1 MADLHR
7 DLVTIKGEG
16 GLRAIL
22 SPVGAKLVALYVP
35 TKGGGEV
42 QVVIGSSAHPN
53 DAGADASGGAI
64 CGRVANR
71 IAGGVFELD
80 GQRFELPINKAPNTL
95 HGGPIGFSRREW
107 TVAKVE
113 ESRVEFKLLSAD
125 GDMGFPGNLEVTA
138 IYGFEGASLYLDMAA
153 TTDRATT
160 INLTNHVYLNL
171 SGAGSALGHQVEIPA
186 SHYTPSD
193 ETLIPTGELVDVAGT
208 RFDFRHLRTIAEEY
222 DINFCLDAGR
232 GPLHLAARLVEP
244 KTGRTMTLTTT
255 EPGVQLYTATH
266 FSEALISPF
275 SKVVKNGGI
284 ALEPQ
289 TYPNAINEPSFPS
302 SVLRPGERYSHRM
315 EWAFSGF

>member
-1 MADLHR
+1 MAGQHK
-7 DLVTIKGEG
+7 LVTIKGES
-16 GLRAIL
+16 GLKAIL

-35 TKGGGEV
+35 TRDGGEV
-42 QVVIGSSAHPN
+42 QVVIGSSAHPD

-107 TVAKVE
+107 TVAKAE
-113 ESRVEFKLLSAD
+113 ESLVEFRLLSAD
-125 GDMGFPGNLEVTA
+125 GDMGFPGTLDVRAT
-138 IYGFEGASLYLDMAA
+138 YGIEGNSLYLDMAA
-153 TTDRATT
+153 ETDRPTP

-171 SGAGSALGHQVEIPA
+171 SGTGPALAHQVEIPA
-186 SHYTPSD
+186 SHFTPVN
-193 ETLIPTGELVDVAGT
+193 EALIPTGEIVDVTGT
-208 RFDFRHLRTIAEEY
+208 RFDFRHPRTVAEDY

-232 GPLHLAARLVEP
+232 GPSHLAARLVEP
-244 KTGRTMTLTTT
+244 DTGRSMTLSTT

-275 SKVVKNGGI
+275 SKVVKHGGI

-289 TYPNAINEPSFPS
+289 TYPNAINEPPFPS
-302 SVLRPGERYSHRM
+302 SVLRPGEPYSHRM
-315 EWAFSGF
+315 EWAFSDF

>member
-1 MADLHR
+1 MAGQHK
-7 DLVTIKGEG
+7 LVTIRGES

-22 SPVGAKLVALYVP
+22 SPVGAKLVALYLP
-35 TKGGGEV
+35 TRDGGEI
-42 QVVIGSSAHPN
+42 QVVIGSSAHPD

-80 GQRFELPINKAPNTL
+80 GQRFELPINKVPNTL
-95 HGGPIGFSRREW
+95 HGGPVGFSRREW
-107 TVAKVE
+107 TVAKAE
-113 ESRVEFKLLSAD
+113 ESLVEFGLLSTD
-125 GDMGFPGNLEVTA
+125 GGMGFPGTLDVRAT
-138 IYGFEGASLYLDMAA
+138 YGFEGNSLYLDMTAE
-153 TTDRATT
+153 TDRPTP

-171 SGAGSALGHQVEIPA
+171 RGAGSALAHQVEIPA
-186 SHYTPSD
+186 SHYTPVN
-193 ETLIPTGELVDVAGT
+193 EALIPTGEIADVTGT
-208 RFDFRHLRTIAEEY
+208 RFDFRRPRTVAEDY

-232 GPLHLAARLVEP
+232 GPSHLAARLIEP
-244 KTGRTMTLTTT
+244 DTGRSMTLSTT

-275 SKVVKNGGI
+275 SKVVKHGGI

-289 TYPNAINEPSFPS
+289 TYPNAINEPAFPS
-302 SVLRPGERYSHRM
+302 SVVRPGGRYAHRI

>member
-1 MADLHR
+1 MAGQHK
-7 DLVTIKGEG
+7 LVTIRGES

-35 TKGGGEV
+35 TRDGGET
-42 QVVIGSSAHPN
+42 QVVIGSSAHPD

-71 IAGGVFELD
+71 IAGGTFELD

-107 TVAKVE
+107 TVAKAE
-113 ESRVEFKLLSAD
+113 ESLVEFRLLSAD
-125 GDMGFPGNLEVTA
+125 GDMGFPGTLDVRAT
-138 IYGFEGASLYLDMAA
+138 YGFEGNSLYLDMTAE
-153 TTDRATT
+153 TDRPTP

-171 SGAGSALGHQVEIPA
+171 RGAGSALGHQVEIPA
-186 SHYTPSD
+186 SHYTPVN
-193 ETLIPTGELVDVAGT
+193 EALIPTGEIADVTGT
-208 RFDFRHLRTIAEEY
+208 RFDFRRPRTVAEDY

-232 GPLHLAARLVEP
+232 SPSHLAARLVEP
-244 KTGRTMTLTTT
+244 DTGRSMTLSTT

-289 TYPNAINEPSFPS
+289 TYPNAINEQAFPS
-302 SVLRPGERYSHRM
+302 SVVRPGGRYAHRI

>member
-1 MADLHR
+1 MAGQHT
-7 DLVTIKGEG
+7 LVTIRGES
-16 GLRAIL
+16 GLKAIL

-35 TKGGGEV
+35 TRDGGEV
-42 QVVIGSSAHPN
+42 QVVIGSSAHPD

-107 TVAKVE
+107 ALAKAE
-113 ESRVEFKLLSAD
+113 ESLVEFRLLSAD
-125 GDMGFPGNLEVTA
+125 GDMGFPGTLDVRAT
-138 IYGFEGASLYLDMAA
+138 YGIKGNSLYLDMTAE
-153 TTDRATT
+153 TDRPTP

-186 SHYTPSD
+186 SHYTPVN
-193 ETLIPTGELVDVAGT
+193 EALIPTGEIADVTGT
-208 RFDFRHLRTIAEEY
+208 RFDFRRPRTVAEDY

-232 GPLHLAARLVEP
+232 GPSHLAARLVEP
-244 KTGRTMTLTTT
+244 DTGRSMTLSTT
-255 EPGVQLYTATH
+255 ESGVQLYTATH
-266 FSEALISPF
+266 FSETLISPF
-275 SKVVKNGGI
+275 SKVVKHGGI

-289 TYPNAINEPSFPS
+289 TYPNAINEPAFPS
-302 SVLRPGERYSHRM
+302 SVVRPGGRYAHRI

>member
-1 MADLHR
+1 MAGQHK
-7 DLVTIKGEG
+7 LVTIRGES

-22 SPVGAKLVALYVP
+22 SPVGAKLVALFVP
-35 TKGGGEV
+35 TRDGGEI
-42 QVVIGSSAHPN
+42 QVVIGSSAHPD

-71 IAGGVFELD
+71 VAGGVFELD

-107 TVAKVE
+107 TVAKAE
-113 ESRVEFKLLSAD
+113 ESLVEFRLLSAD
-125 GDMGFPGNLEVTA
+125 GDMGFPGTLDARAT
-138 IYGFEGASLYLDMAA
+138 YGIEGTSLYLDMTAE
-153 TTDRATT
+153 TDRPTP

-171 SGAGSALGHQVEIPA
+171 RGAGSALGHQVEILA
-186 SHYTPSD
+186 SHYTPVN
-193 ETLIPTGELVDVAGT
+193 EALIPTGEIADVTGT
-208 RFDFRHLRTIAEEY
+208 RFDFRRPRAVAEDY

-232 GPLHLAARLVEP
+232 GPQHLAAHLVEP
-244 KTGRTMTLTTT
+244 DTGRTMTLTTT

-289 TYPNAINEPSFPS
+289 TYPNAINEPAFPS
-302 SVLRPGERYSHRM
+302 SVLRPGGHYAHRI